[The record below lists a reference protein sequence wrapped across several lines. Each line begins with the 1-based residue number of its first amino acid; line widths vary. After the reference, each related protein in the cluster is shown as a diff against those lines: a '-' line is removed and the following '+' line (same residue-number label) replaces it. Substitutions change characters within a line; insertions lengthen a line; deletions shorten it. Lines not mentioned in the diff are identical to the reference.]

1 MKAGDESFER
11 LRAAIDELATAEAA
25 ELLADARA
33 EARARVRAM
42 LTEAIADA
50 TLERIREQL
59 ESLPRGQESR
69 TTKTSEATSPP
80 QATSS
85 PSASSTGQFGWYLY
99 GVVRAA
105 EEVPAVHA
113 HAVDRSQEIVLVM
126 QGGLAAVASAVALE
140 DFEEAPLRRHLADMA
155 WVENTARAHEH
166 VLQAIRLQT
175 TVVPMRMCTVYRD
188 EDGVQEMLRR
198 EADALEQALGHL
210 EGRTEWGIKAFFDPA
225 LEHELAAQDEPPL
238 QGSER
243 AGTGAAYLERRR
255 RERDR
260 EEQAALRYEDT
271 RNEIHESLSAVS
283 ADGVVLP
290 AQAPQASGRASTMIL
305 NSAYLVDDSEY
316 EVFKQETQELASR
329 FAPLGIEL
337 ELTGPW
343 PAYNFVP
350 GAIGAAW

>member
-11 LRAAIDELATAEAA
+11 LRAAIDELAIAEAA
-25 ELLADARA
+25 ELLGEARA
-33 EARARVRAM
+33 EARVRVRAM

-50 TLERIREQL
+50 TLERIRERL
-59 ESLPRGQESR
+59 ETLPPGQESR
-69 TTKTSEATSPP
+69 TTKTSDATPPLEAAS
-80 QATSS
+80 
-85 PSASSTGQFGWYLY
+85 SASARSTGRIGWYLY

-105 EEVPAVHA
+105 EEVPAFDA
-113 HAVDRSQEIVLVM
+113 DGVDRSHEIVLVM
-126 QGGLAAVASAVALE
+126 QGGLAAAASAVALE

-155 WVENTARAHEH
+155 WVENTARAHEQA
-166 VLQAIRLQT
+166 LQAIRLRT

-210 EGRTEWGIKAFFDPA
+210 EGRTEWGIKAFFDPD

-243 AGTGAAYLERRR
+243 TGSGAAYLERRR

-260 EEQAALRYEDT
+260 EERAAQRYEHAG
-271 RNEIHESLSAVS
+271 NEIHESLSAVS

-290 AQAPQASGRASTMIL
+290 AQAPQASGRASAMIL
-305 NSAYLVDDSEY
+305 NAAYLVDDSEY
-316 EVFKQETQELASR
+316 EDFKQETQELASR